1 MGPWVIAALLA
12 VGATTTETGRRVLRK
27 TARGAVKAGYTVVD
41 KGACVLAEAKEH
53 MNDMVEEVRS
63 EQADGDA
70 EHDHEEGAHKSVK
83 GRKATR
89 KSTKTEEA

>member
-12 VGATTTETGRRVLRK
+12 VGATQTQTGRRVLRQ

-53 MNDMVEEVRS
+53 MADLVEEVRS
-63 EQADGDA
+63 EQVDGDG
-70 EHDHEEGAHKSVK
+70 DGKDEGAHKSVK
-83 GRKATR
+83 GRKTAR
-89 KSTKTEEA
+89 KTTKSEDA